1 MATLMERLEQTNL
14 YFKRMTDLIPPEI
27 YFENNELKRK
37 RQNKEKGGPL
47 TKSAQ
52 RALHKKMRLDPNQ
65 YKTVTELQEDM
76 AKEEEPDSDDEQ
88 VKAPTKKN
96 KAQQN
101 RSEKEELR
109 QRLQAKIQQM
119 KSVRKAPKP
128 QDLATQRSKR
138 QAKKEKQKQ
147 RRKAANK
154 TGTQTKG
161 KVFEEGT
168 AAKKPDGTP
177 VLNQE
182 GKLVFSKFDFTSDVG
197 GGQKKSKENPKHH
210 LKKLLAKAEDKKQK
224 IKDLKHEDLG
234 KAHEVEQKSKWKSA
248 LQKAQGVK
256 LKDDPELLKKSIKR
270 KDQIK
275 KKSKKQWKERKDQ
288 VEANIKKKQDKRRE
302 NLKARKEQ
310 KVSNKIKKAKKKGR
324 VIPGF

>member
-37 RQNKEKGGPL
+37 RQNKETGGPL
-47 TKSAQ
+47 TKSAL

-65 YKTVTELQEDM
+65 YKTVTELQKDM
-76 AKEEEPDSDDEQ
+76 AREEETDSDDED
-88 VKAPTKKN
+88 VKKATKKN
-96 KAQQN
+96 KKKQN
-101 RSEKEELR
+101 RSEKEDLR
-109 QRLQAKIQQM
+109 QKLQAKIQQM
-119 KSVRKAPKP
+119 KAVRKAPKP

-138 QAKKEKQKQ
+138 QAKKERQKQ
-147 RRKAANK
+147 RRKTVNK

-161 KVFEEGT
+161 KAFEEGT

-197 GGQKKSKENPKHH
+197 SGKKKGKEAPKH

-224 IKDLKHEDLG
+224 IKDLKSEDLG

-288 VEANIKKKQDKRRE
+288 VEANIKKKQDKRRD
-302 NLKARKEQ
+302 NLKARKQQ

-324 VIPGF
+324 VVPGF

>member
-27 YFENNELKRK
+27 YFENNEHKRK
-37 RQNKEKGGPL
+37 RQNKEDGGPL
-47 TKSAQ
+47 TKSAL

-76 AKEEEPDSDDEQ
+76 AREEEPDSDDEQ
-88 VKAPTKKN
+88 VKKPQKKI
-96 KAQQN
+96 KGKQN
-101 RSEKEELR
+101 RSEKEDLR

-119 KSVRKAPKP
+119 KAVRKAPKP

-138 QAKKEKQKQ
+138 QAKKERQKQ
-147 RRKAANK
+147 RKKTANK

-182 GKLVFSKFDFTSDVG
+182 GKLVFSKFDFTSDVASS
-197 GGQKKSKENPKHH
+197 KKKGKEAPKH

-224 IKDLKHEDLG
+224 IKDLKNENLG

-288 VEANIKKKQDKRRE
+288 VEANIKKKQNKRSD
-302 NLKARKEQ
+302 NLKARKQQ

>member
-128 QDLATQRSKR
+128 QDLVTQRSKR

-197 GGQKKSKENPKHH
+197 GGKKKSKEAPKH
-210 LKKLLAKAEDKKQK
+210 LKKLLAK
-224 IKDLKHEDLG
+224 LKTG
-234 KAHEVEQKSKWKSA
+234 
-248 LQKAQGVK
+248 
-256 LKDDPELLKKSIKR
+256 
-270 KDQIK
+270 
-275 KKSKKQWKERKDQ
+275 
-288 VEANIKKKQDKRRE
+288 NRR
-302 NLKARKEQ
+302 
-310 KVSNKIKKAKKKGR
+310 
-324 VIPGF
+324 